1 MKTDTLYIKNMVCPR
16 CIKAVKELIENL
28 NYTLI
33 DIKLGEVIV
42 SADQL
47 DYDEIRKKL
56 NDLGFEL
63 LEDKKLQLI
72 EKIKTA
78 IIDYI
83 HYSDNLI
90 RKTNL
95 SDYLVEK
102 TGKDYSYL
110 STLFSGIENITIEKY
125 LIKQK
130 VEKIKELIVYD
141 ELNINEIALR
151 LNYSSSAHLSSQFKN
166 ETGLSP
172 SMFKKLQNRD
182 RKSLTD
188 I

>member
-1 MKTDTLYIKNMVCPR
+1 MNTYTIHIKNMVCPR
-16 CIKAVKELIENL
+16 CIEAVKKLVKNL

-33 DIKLGEVIV
+33 DIKLGEVTVKTDHI
-42 SADQL
+42 DN
-47 DYDEIRKKL
+47 DRIRSEL
-56 NDLGFEL
+56 NKLGFEL
-63 LEDKKLQLI
+63 LEDKKLQII
-72 EKIKTA
+72 EKIKTL

-83 HYSDNLI
+83 HYSDNNSKKI
-90 RKTNL
+90 NF

-102 TGKDYSYL
+102 IGKDYNYL
-110 STLFSGIENITIEKY
+110 TTLFSSVENITIEKY

-130 VEKIKELIVYD
+130 IEKAKELIVYD
-141 ELNINEIALR
+141 ELNINEIALK

-166 ETGLSP
+166 ETGLTP
-172 SMFKKLQNRD
+172 SQFKKNHKKS